1 MTNEIHEMKPNPEA
15 SQKNGE
21 GGPNGATIKIPG
33 AGPGEPTAPAGV
45 PKCFRRLK
53 PDEVVSRGDFVANDQ
68 RGLEP
73 WEGPGGFYAST
84 FVKPIY
90 RRDERGSPATRKPK

>member
-1 MTNEIHEMKPNPEA
+1 MKPNPETI
-15 SQKNGE
+15 QKNG
-21 GGPNGATIKIPG
+21 GAGANGAPSKTQGAEPG
-33 AGPGEPTAPAGV
+33 QPAAPAAV
-45 PKCFRRLK
+45 PKRFRRLK
-53 PDEVVSRGDFVANDQ
+53 PNEVVSRGDFVANDQ

-90 RRDERGSPATRKPK
+90 RRDEGGPTATRKPK